1 MAVGFI
7 HKDEAVAG
15 ARNMAGEVGKCS
27 YLWMEERRHMQHWKF
42 VSISAVKQK
51 MKEAG
56 MEGSFDELL
65 IQYQAGDKR
74 QEKYLTQ
81 C

>member
-1 MAVGFI
+1 
-7 HKDEAVAG
+7 
-15 ARNMAGEVGKCS
+15 MAGEVGKMLVS
-27 YLWMEERRHMQHWKF
+27 MDGREAAYATLEEF

>member
-1 MAVGFI
+1 MLVSMDGR
-7 HKDEAVAG
+7 EA
-15 ARNMAGEVGKCS
+15 S
-27 YLWMEERRHMQHWKF
+27 YATLEEF

-74 QEKYLTQ
+74 AGENI
-81 C
+81 